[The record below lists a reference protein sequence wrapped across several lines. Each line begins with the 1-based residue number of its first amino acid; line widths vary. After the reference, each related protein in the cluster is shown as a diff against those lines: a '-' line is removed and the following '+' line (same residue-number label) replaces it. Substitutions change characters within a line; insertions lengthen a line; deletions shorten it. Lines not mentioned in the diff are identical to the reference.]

1 MYCEGNDEIHSNM
14 RKWIANITLVEGKS
28 CLLEKY
34 LNLKVA
40 FASANICKANNE

>member
-28 CLLEKY
+28 YLPEKCS
-34 LNLKVA
+34 NLKVA
-40 FASANICKANNE
+40 FVCANKCRANNE